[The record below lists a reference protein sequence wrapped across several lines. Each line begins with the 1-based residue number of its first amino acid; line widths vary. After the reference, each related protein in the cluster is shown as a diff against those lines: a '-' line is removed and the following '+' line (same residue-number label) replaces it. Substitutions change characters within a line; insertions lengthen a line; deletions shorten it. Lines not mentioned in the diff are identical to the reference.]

1 MAFMKKQITDKREW
15 YQIETSQGTWFV
27 DRADVGKSPDAEG
40 IQQFCEGVPVSWE
53 IVTGFGCRLSAP
65 GYLDCTEWAVFP
77 SLAECDAYLNE
88 NYPEDDEESDEAFI
102 PGDDSE
108 EN

>member
-1 MAFMKKQITDKREW
+1 MAFMEKQITSKCEW

-27 DRADVGKSPDAEG
+27 DRANVSESPDTEEMREELG
-40 IQQFCEGVPVSWE
+40 QFCEGVPVSWE
-53 IVTGFGCRLSAP
+53 TITGYGCRLSAP

-88 NYPEDDEESDEAFI
+88 NYPEDEETGE
-102 PGDDSE
+102 
-108 EN
+108 